1 MSGSLLT
8 KITEH
13 GDCGSWVVDP
23 DCGGLYGYI
32 TAGDPGTSIAYIV
45 PAYQAFSDMEKRL
58 GGKVTFPSFGGQPM
72 QDIAQLAIHQ
82 SPVSLT
88 QVLTPDE
95 SSLPLKH
102 GTRRDQHSFD
112 ANRPSTGGDEIRVTR
127 VRSSRVSAPS
137 DISRPLTWTGD
148 TRRNKSLP
156 RHISSTFDTDMASKD
171 SKEKG
176 SLGELPAPVSPE
188 NSLQLPPWKRRSPF
202 RLLSLGWKRWL
213 YIMFPITIS
222 LLISII
228 IILIVL
234 YTKSKKS
241 SAVATNLTETV
252 LQQSNILPIAESGLG
267 AATIVL
273 GTSFST
279 TTPSGLQTNVVYNGG
294 DGKICIRDKWGSSW
308 LNSVQ
313 CVEGANPKPN
323 TPITVLDWLGGP
335 SICFITAD
343 NFLSGIDHVPQN
355 DTWKLSSLASQK
367 RTTHNLSQLASV
379 TWLNGTSSWLYY
391 QDANSQL
398 REFGIDDYRDVLWQ
412 DGSIGP
418 LGLAREGSGIGAAR
432 SILAGK
438 EVLEVFIQTESDIR
452 ERVYMDDAWTSKFY
466 AVDGTAGGISQGSAM
481 TSTVVNQSNSSMV
494 LLAYFSSDG
503 NLTVQSRGTA
513 NGTQTQFNAFS
524 VPKTILV
531 GDGYI
536 PTGIAAFGSPG
547 GMPEIYFVSG
557 QNILEV
563 SADDVAATNWTTF
576 NLTSG

>member
-8 KITEH
+8 TITEH

-23 DCGGLYGYI
+23 GCGGLYGYI
-32 TAGDPGTSIAYIV
+32 TAGNPGTSIAYIV

-58 GGKVTFPSFGGQPM
+58 GSKVTFPSFGGQPM
-72 QDIAQLAIHQ
+72 QDIAQLAIHR

-88 QVLTPDE
+88 QVLTADE
-95 SSLPLKH
+95 GSQPLKY
-102 GTRRDQHSFD
+102 GTRRDQHGFD
-112 ANRPSTGGDEIRVTR
+112 VNRPSTGGDEIRVMR
-127 VRSSRVSAPS
+127 LRSFRIPAPS
-137 DISRPLTWTGD
+137 DISCPSTWTGD
-148 TRRNKSLP
+148 TRENKSRP
-156 RHISSTFDTDMASKD
+156 CHVSSTFDTDVTNND

-176 SLGELPAPVSPE
+176 PLGELQAPVSPE
-188 NSLQLPPWKRRSPF
+188 NSLQLPPRKRRSPF

-213 YIMFPITIS
+213 YIMFPITTS

-228 IILIVL
+228 IVLIVL

-241 SAVATNLTETV
+241 SAVAATLTETV

-294 DGKICIRDKWGSSW
+294 DGKICIRLRRGSSW

-323 TPITVLDWLGGP
+323 TPITALDWLGGP
-335 SICFITAD
+335 SIYFITAD

-367 RTTHNLSQLASV
+367 TTTHNLSQLASV

-398 REFGIDDYRDVLWQ
+398 REFGIDDYRDVSWR

-418 LGLAREGSGIGAAR
+418 LGLARKGSGIGTAR
-432 SILAGK
+432 WILAGN
-438 EVLEVFIQTESDIR
+438 EVLEVFVQTEYDIH
-452 ERVYMDDAWTSKFY
+452 ERVYMDDAWGSDFY
-466 AVDGTAGGISQGSAM
+466 AVDGTADGISQGSAM

-524 VPKTILV
+524 VPRTILV
-531 GDGYI
+531 GDGHI
-536 PTGIAAFGSPG
+536 PTGIAAFGSSG
-547 GMPEIYFVSG
+547 GMPEIYFVSD
-557 QNILEV
+557 QSILEV
-563 SADDVAATNWTTF
+563 SANDVAATNWTTF